1 MAAAT
6 KNRPITGPKTGGF
19 DLPKRFDIAVAAS
32 TRIFGGTMVARD
44 FATTGRP
51 ACPAVGNN
59 LNKIVHGFAE
69 KEFDNTSG
77 AQGDKTAGIVV
88 TPGWVINSAAAD
100 QITDAD
106 LFQLAYVVDDQT
118 VARTSNSG
126 ARPVAGLILDVDS
139 ALGVLIMPG
148 AELARPNI
156 GYSGLRLFI
165 STEQTGTGSAQNIA
179 HGLGIVPTKVFVA
192 PTDLSPATV
201 GQYTVAEG
209 AHDGTNVVVTVTTGK
224 KYKVLAI
231 A

>member
-1 MAAAT
+1 MAAS
-6 KNRPITGPKTGGF
+6 KNRSITGPKTGGF
-19 DLPKRFDIAVAAS
+19 ELPKRFDVAVAAS
-32 TRIFGGTMVARD
+32 TRIYGGTMVARD
-44 FATTGRP
+44 FATSGRP

-69 KEFDNTSG
+69 REFDNSSG

-88 TPGWVINSAAAD
+88 TPGWVKNSASSD

-106 LFQLAYVVDDQT
+106 LWQLAYVVDDET

-139 ALGVLIMPG
+139 TLGVLIMPG

-156 GYSGLRLFI
+156 GYSGLRMFI
-165 STEQTGTGSAQNIA
+165 SAEQTGTGAAQNIA

-192 PTDLSPATV
+192 PTDLTPATV
-201 GQYTVAEG
+201 GSYSVVEG
-209 AHDGTNVVVTVTTGK
+209 AHDATNVVVTVTSGK
-224 KYKVLAI
+224 KFKVLAL